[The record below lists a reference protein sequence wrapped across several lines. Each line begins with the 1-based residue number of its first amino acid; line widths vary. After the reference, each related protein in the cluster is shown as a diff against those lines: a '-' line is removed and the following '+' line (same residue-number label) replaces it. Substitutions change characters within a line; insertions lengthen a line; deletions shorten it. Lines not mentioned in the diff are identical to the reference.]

1 MLGGLAASSRLAER
15 GSPPAPCGSV
25 ALGCCWGNVPV
36 TRPTGDRTA
45 VGVCG
50 AVCREGLQSVFGVW
64 LIGSDVQWVHAAVF
78 KVAVDVLCCGLG
90 QFSRGAGGQLCQAA
104 AS

>member
-1 MLGGLAASSRLAER
+1 MTQ
-15 GSPPAPCGSV
+15 P
-25 ALGCCWGNVPV
+25 
-36 TRPTGDRTA
+36 A

-50 AVCREGLQSVFGVW
+50 GVRRGGLQSVFGVW

-78 KVAVDVLCCGLG
+78 KVAVGVLCCGLG
-90 QFSRGAGGQLCQAA
+90 QFSRGASGQLCQAA